1 MNNSDHIQLMKKK
14 GVGRREEK
22 RCDSR
27 KQTPKWQ
34 TKSSVSKGRD
44 CNLRIEIPVNNMSYA
59 TVHLYAFYRSH
70 TLNSNCVRYA
80 YKKQPYHC

>member
-1 MNNSDHIQLMKKK
+1 MKKKKK
-14 GVGRREEK
+14 GVGRKEEK

-44 CNLRIEIPVNNMSYA
+44 CNLRIEIQVNNMSYA
-59 TVHLYAFYRSH
+59 SVHMSAFYRSQ
-70 TLNSNCVRYA
+70 TV
-80 YKKQPYHC
+80 